1 MIPMPKQPHNDD
13 EEDSTAAVWG
23 FVLTLFFF
31 KLIVVGIVFWNMQT
45 FESGVILASTLWY
58 YFPPIILLGAGPTI
72 FYFRLRKARARRAEL
87 QRAEW
92 MLDDQDVSA
101 PAEQRR

>member
-1 MIPMPKQPHNDD
+1 
-13 EEDSTAAVWG
+13 VWG

-31 KLIVVGIVFWNMQT
+31 KLIVVGIIFWNMQT
-45 FESGVILASTLWY
+45 FESGVILISTLWY
-58 YFPPIILLGAGPTI
+58 YFPPIILLGAGPAI

-92 MLDDQDVSA
+92 MLGEQDVSTA
-101 PAEQRR
+101 AEQRR

>member
-1 MIPMPKQPHNDD
+1 MIPMPRQPQNDD

-31 KLIVVGIVFWNMQT
+31 KLIVVGIIFWNMQT
-45 FESGVILASTLWY
+45 FESGVILISTLWY
-58 YFPPIILLGAGPTI
+58 YFPPIILLGAGPAI

-87 QRAEW
+87 QRADWLLGE
-92 MLDDQDVSA
+92 QDVSTA
-101 PAEQRR
+101 AEQRR